1 MRDFSNSL
9 NILSLKNGFIF
20 IDDILPLNYNEQLK
34 IPTKHYYENGILKYG
49 EEWTGDVWK
58 FVYYLLRNFHR
69 NIKYTYYY
77 HIAYRGI
84 IRIEIVEP
92 LELIIEDQV
101 YDEMNSYDYF
111 NDFSDYLVLLD
122 KHKTTN

>member
-1 MRDFSNSL
+1 
-9 NILSLKNGFIF
+9 
-20 IDDILPLNYNEQLK
+20 LK

-58 FVYYLLRNFHR
+58 FIYYLLRNFHQ
-69 NIKYTYYY
+69 NIIYTYYY

-92 LELIIEDQV
+92 FKLFIEDQV
-101 YDEMNSYDYF
+101 YSEMNNYDYF
-111 NDFSDYLVLLD
+111 NDFSDYLLLLD
-122 KHKTTN
+122 RNKTSN